1 MSFISLRNRY
11 CLPDSRFSIVVTPE
25 TVSRVTLAMLGIGF
39 QPNLIGLSV
48 VGCCL
53 LAIGCWSYSANLPTT
68 DNPRPATCTTKRQQ
82 KKYII
87 QAYATTWI
95 MYFFLSSK
103 IKGRRR
109 YDLYC

>member
-11 CLPDSRFSIVVTPE
+11 CIPDSPFIIVVTPE

-39 QPNLIGLSV
+39 QPNFIGLSV
-48 VGCCL
+48 VVCWL
-53 LAIGCWSYSANLPTT
+53 LFVGLIVQTYPQPTT
-68 DNPRPATCTTKRQQ
+68 HDPQPVIPGGNK

-87 QAYATTWI
+87 QAYATTCI